1 MGIIIVYNLNGNCS
15 YEGGRG
21 AEKEFVFFFQLILKG
36 FVCLH
41 YGDRLF
47 MLLYCMSARDPELE
61 ISKMSPSY
69 LLILFLRVM

>member
-1 MGIIIVYNLNGNCS
+1 MAIAAMRV
-15 YEGGRG
+15 EGAQKRNS
-21 AEKEFVFFFQLILKG
+21 FFFFQLILKG

-47 MLLYCMSARDPELE
+47 MLLYYMSARDPELE

-69 LLILFLRVM
+69 LLILFLRVI